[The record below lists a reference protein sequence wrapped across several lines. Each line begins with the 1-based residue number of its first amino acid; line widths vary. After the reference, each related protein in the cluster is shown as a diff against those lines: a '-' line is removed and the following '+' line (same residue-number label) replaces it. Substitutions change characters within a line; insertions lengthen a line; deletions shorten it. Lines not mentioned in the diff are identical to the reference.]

1 MYNLEEGKKLVLFA
15 RKNIESYLN
24 TMKNIEIQD
33 VPESFKS
40 NCGVFVTLH
49 TYPKYSLRGCIGY
62 PEPVLPLIDAVLDA
76 SVSSATRDPRFQKVR
91 PDELKN
97 LVVEITVLTPPEL
110 VSVDNTNKY
119 PSKIEVGKD
128 GLIVEL
134 GFRKGLLL
142 PQVPVEEKWGS
153 EDFLCHTCQK
163 AGLPLD
169 CWLDKRTKNY
179 KFQGQI
185 FSETKPEGEVIEK
198 SFMG

>member
-1 MYNLEEGKKLVLFA
+1 MYNLEEGKKLVFLA
-15 RKNIESYLN
+15 RKNIESYLEKR
-24 TMKNIEIQD
+24 KNIEIQD
-33 VPESFKS
+33 VPESFKI

-62 PEPVLPLIDAVLDA
+62 PEPVLPLIDALLDA
-76 SVSSATRDPRFQKVR
+76 STSSATRDPRFQKVR

-97 LVVEITVLTPPEL
+97 LVIEVTVLTPPEL
-110 VSVDNTNKY
+110 VKVKEVSEY

-134 GFRKGLLL
+134 GYKKGLLL
-142 PQVPVEEKWGS
+142 PQVPVEEKWDS
-153 EDFLCHTCQK
+153 EDFLSHTCIK
-163 AGLPLD
+163 AGLTLD
-169 CWLDKRTKNY
+169 CWMDNRTKIY

-198 SFMG
+198 NFMG

>member
-1 MYNLEEGKKLVLFA
+1 MFNLEEGKKLVFFA

-24 TMKNIEIQD
+24 TRKNLEIQS
-33 VPESFKS
+33 VPESFRK

-62 PEPVLPLIDAVLDA
+62 PEPVLPLIDALLDA
-76 SVSSATRDPRFQKVR
+76 SISSATRDPRFQKVR

-97 LVVEITVLTPPEL
+97 LVIEVTVLTPPEL
-110 VSVDNTNKY
+110 IKVQDTEEY
-119 PSKIEVGKD
+119 TSKIEVGKD

-142 PQVPVEEKWGS
+142 PQVPVEEKWDS
-153 EDFLCHTCQK
+153 EDFLCHTCIK

-169 CWLDKRTKNY
+169 CWRNKEAKIY

-185 FSETKPEGEVIEK
+185 FSETKPEGEIIEK
-198 SFMG
+198 NFME

>member
-1 MYNLEEGKKLVLFA
+1 MYNLEEGKKLVFLA
-15 RKNIESYLN
+15 RKNIESYLEKR
-24 TMKNIEIQD
+24 KNIEIQD
-33 VPESFKS
+33 IPESFKK

-62 PEPVLPLIDAVLDA
+62 PEPVLPLIDALLDA

-91 PDELKN
+91 LDELKN
-97 LVVEITVLTPPEL
+97 LVIEVTVLTPPEL
-110 VSVDNTNKY
+110 VKVEDVKEY
-119 PSKIEVGKD
+119 PCKIEVGKD

-142 PQVPVEEKWGS
+142 PQVPVEEKWDS
-153 EDFLCHTCQK
+153 EDFLCHTCVK

-169 CWLDKRTKNY
+169 CWMDNRAKIY

-198 SFMG
+198 NFME